1 MSLTKEKVGTLEV
14 LASNSILVDVG
25 RPVEI
30 SFGEIDPLKFTFNII
45 NDPNK
50 DNYTSEAR
58 LINEKSIE
66 LDLFN
71 FVSEK
76 AGSGGT
82 IHPVK
87 VGNYQ
92 NRALYYS
99 LVIISNGS
107 VQPLFI
113 YTFYLGEEVKNGE

>member
-1 MSLTKEKVGTLEV
+1 MSLTTEKVGILEV
-14 LASNSILVDVG
+14 LTSNSILVEIG

-30 SFGEIDPLKFTFNII
+30 SFGEVDSLKFTFNII
-45 NDPNK
+45 NDPSREK
-50 DNYTSEAR
+50 YTSEAR
-58 LINEKSIE
+58 LSSEKAIE

-71 FVSEK
+71 FVPESG
-76 AGSGGT
+76 GSGGT
-82 IHPVK
+82 THPVK

-99 LVIISNGS
+99 LMIISNGK

-113 YTFYLGEEVKNGE
+113 YTFYLGEEVKNV